1 MAPESQKLCQKLHQ
15 VCYKRGAVACKAMTQ
30 CYVMGMAKLEKQ
42 NSTEQKMVVIS
53 QTWLFNQATLTR

>member
-53 QTWLFNQATLTR
+53 QT

>member
-1 MAPESQKLCQKLHQ
+1 MAPEGHKFYQKLHQ
-15 VCYKRGAVACKAMTQ
+15 VCYKSGAVACKAMTQ
-30 CYVMGMAKLEKQ
+30 CYVMGATKSEKQ